1 MKKNS
6 TSTAV
11 YVEENFSLTINEVCH
26 SLGIE
31 KKWVFEIIDEGIVY
45 PLSSKNSQPIFDQKA
60 ITRLKTSLN
69 LQRDLGINISGI
81 ALVLDLLDEIETIK
95 RHS

>member
-31 KKWVFEIIDEGIVY
+31 KKWVF
-45 PLSSKNSQPIFDQKA
+45 
-60 ITRLKTSLN
+60 
-69 LQRDLGINISGI
+69 
-81 ALVLDLLDEIETIK
+81 
-95 RHS
+95 